1 MAEVSGQI
9 SPNTCHSFPDLS
21 QCCFLVV
28 FQMNTIFCELL
39 QCKCFFLVKLGF
51 RRVKSSI
58 PVSSMGPEDS
68 NPALK
73 LSRQALLPT
82 GPSPQFHE
90 LLLFLKNGA
99 STTGC
104 WKKITGLNRA
114 SGTSPM
120 WVLLDLKAGSSGPL
134 LFILL

>member
-1 MAEVSGQI
+1 
-9 SPNTCHSFPDLS
+9 
-21 QCCFLVV
+21 
-28 FQMNTIFCELL
+28 
-39 QCKCFFLVKLGF
+39 
-51 RRVKSSI
+51 
-58 PVSSMGPEDS
+58 MGPEDS

-73 LSRQALLPT
+73 LSQQALLPT

-99 STTGC
+99 STPGC

-120 WVLLDLKAGSSGPL
+120 WVLLDLKVGSNGPL
-134 LFILL
+134 LVILLLGLITHIYVTVLHCMYKVFYDN